1 MPAWVPTINTYK
13 VMKRNLI
20 LTALAVLALVACTK
34 VENLVPVSDLEA
46 ATPAVPMNFGI
57 YMPQTKA
64 GAAGA
69 MNDAKLQSTGFGV
82 FAYVQPGNY
91 DSSLKPNFMFNEKVS
106 YSDPNWTYAPV
117 KYWPNQLGGS
127 DAQKVS
133 FFAYAPYVE
142 TAGGTEGIV
151 AMYDGSTPGDPTV
164 TYKVSDDLDKNVDLV
179 WGVSNGGTWENVA
192 GSTNPVTEGLPYLD
206 LQKPRVGTKVTFK
219 FFHALAQ
226 LNLTAV
232 GAYNVLTAGGTP
244 KDGVKVT
251 IKEVVLTVPGMYD
264 RGVLNLHNIAA
275 KTPLWDFS
283 GVSSTDMTLTV
294 SGTKLHTD
302 VLDAGARKASLQ
314 PAGVTASEK
323 SVLAAGKYFT
333 LLPKSSPV
341 TIGVRITYYVTTDDS
356 NLADGFSRVENVISK
371 SVTFPSFKAGTS
383 NTIRMVLGLSEVSL
397 AAEVVDWNTGETLEV
412 DLPKNE

>member
-1 MPAWVPTINTYK
+1 
-13 VMKRNLI
+13 MKRNLI

-46 ATPAVPMNFGI
+46 ATPAVPMDFGI
-57 YMPQTKA
+57 YLPQTKA
-64 GAAGA
+64 GATGA
-69 MNDAKLQSTGFGV
+69 MNDAKLKEKGFGV
-82 FAYVQPGNY
+82 FAYVQPGSY
-91 DSSLKPNFMFNEKVS
+91 DGSLKPNFMFNEKVT
-106 YSDPNWTYAPV
+106 YSNSNWTYSPV
-117 KYWPNQLGGS
+117 KYWPNQLSGS

-164 TYKVSDDLDKNVDLV
+164 TYKVSNDLDKNVDLV
-179 WGVSNGGTWENVA
+179 WGVSNGGTWQNVA
-192 GSTNPVTEGLPYLD
+192 GVTNPVTEGLPYLN
-206 LQKPRVGTKVTFK
+206 LQKPTVGTKVTFK

-232 GAYNVLTAGGTP
+232 GAYNVLAAGGTP

-264 RGVLNLHNIAA
+264 QAVLNLHNTVA
-275 KTPLWDFS
+275 KTPLWDLS
-283 GVSSTDMTLTV
+283 GASSTDMILTV

-323 SVLAAGKYFT
+323 SVLATGKYFT
-333 LLPKSSPV
+333 LLPKSGSV
-341 TIGVRITYYVTTDDS
+341 TIGVRITYYVTTDDD

-371 SVTFPSFKAGTS
+371 SVTFPGGFKAGTS